1 LGGGTA
7 SCRKPCG
14 PDSFLSSQ
22 LFIRIVQ
29 FQFIF
34 HRNNK
39 LMLGEL
45 IPCGGGDPIPLLQPK
60 LLIGRRS
67 RCDITL
73 RFPNVSSHHCELEL
87 VNGFWS
93 VRDLGSR
100 NGVKVNGVRCHTK
113 WLMPGDVVSVAK
125 HRYELMYAPTGD
137 APPPEDND
145 PFALS
150 LMEKAGIV
158 QSGGSG
164 SGDRMGAAGEPKRVR
179 GHRLD

>member
-1 LGGGTA
+1 
-7 SCRKPCG
+7 
-14 PDSFLSSQ
+14 
-22 LFIRIVQ
+22 
-29 FQFIF
+29 
-34 HRNNK
+34 
-39 LMLGEL
+39 MLGEL

-100 NGVKVNGVRCHTK
+100 NGTKVNGVRCQSK

-125 HRYELMYAPTGD
+125 HRYELMYTPSGD

-145 PFALS
+145 PFAQS
-150 LMEKAGIV
+150 LMEKAGLVTDRKADSRERAIAAKKPNGRTYV
-158 QSGGSG
+158 LDETDTDVPAEWLGGSG
-164 SGDRMGAAGEPKRVR
+164 D
-179 GHRLD
+179 